1 VRATEQLIRTI
12 GTETV
17 AGFITEPAQGAGM
30 IHPPPEYFPQIR
42 EMTKRLGI
50 LWLDDE
56 VMTGF
61 GRLGEWFGY
70 KVYDVTPDIMSVAK
84 GISSSA
90 LPASGVVL
98 SKELTKFFDNW
109 RLSTMSTFGSHP
121 IAMAA
126 VSANLQAMLDE
137 NILVRVREL
146 GNYLGAGLKRLYE
159 RHPCVGL
166 VSGRGL
172 MWAVELVR
180 NKESREP
187 FVAVDRYSVYAKTE
201 QVPASQVVGKVAF
214 EEGVSIGAF
223 LPNSIRLATAFVA
236 TESDIDLGLNALD
249 RGLSE
254 LDKQC
259 D

>member
-1 VRATEQLIRTI
+1 
-12 GTETV
+12 
-17 AGFITEPAQGAGM
+17 
-30 IHPPPEYFPQIR
+30 
-42 EMTKRLGI
+42 
-50 LWLDDE
+50 
-56 VMTGF
+56 
-61 GRLGEWFGY
+61 
-70 KVYDVTPDIMSVAK
+70 
-84 GISSSA
+84 
-90 LPASGVVL
+90 
-98 SKELTKFFDNW
+98 
-109 RLSTMSTFGSHP
+109 MSTFGSHP

-146 GNYLGAGLKRLYE
+146 GAYLGAGLERLYE

-180 NKESREP
+180 NKETREP

-201 QVPASQVVGKVAF
+201 QIPASQVVGKVAF

-236 TESDIDLGLNALD
+236 TEADIDLGLSALD
-249 RGLSE
+249 KGLSE